1 LTPVVWTISAQDD
14 LAAIQANLA
23 RVSEAASAR
32 LPTRLTDRS
41 QLLEEQPRMG
51 RTIPEFGNELLREL
65 IEGEYRIL
73 YEVFPDRVE
82 VWGIAYGRE
91 QLIKD
96 QH

>member
-1 LTPVVWTISAQDD
+1 
-14 LAAIQANLA
+14 
-23 RVSEAASAR
+23 
-32 LPTRLTDRS
+32 
-41 QLLEEQPRMG
+41 MG